1 VAAPTTG
8 EAGALRRGAEL
19 ARWGLRAL
27 LLGALTAWLLDAPAM
42 LGAYLYTEQF
52 LALAAGAA
60 AAMALLAPGAAPRGP
75 WAEALAA
82 ALAALTLGVFGYVA
96 FTYPT
101 LQRALAFAPPGAVAL
116 ALAMIVGVM
125 AAVRRRTGAFLP
137 LLLIALTLF
146 ALFIG
151 PGLAP
156 EYASRP
162 VAPAR
167 LAVYLALD
175 TNALFSKL
183 LDIAAITVAP
193 FIVFGF
199 LLNAFGGAA
208 VFSALAARLVGGC
221 EGGAAKVSVLGSA
234 AFGMVSGSA
243 VANVAAVGAV
253 SIPMMTR
260 GGYRPHAAAAIE
272 AVSSTGGQLMPPVMG
287 AAAFLMAELLEVPY
301 RDIALAALIPAGLY
315 YAALLCAVDF
325 EARRRRGAADAPPER
340 PRAAP
345 PVVPPVAPPV
355 NGWRYLLAIA
365 ALVWLLFVSGFSA
378 PYAGLLATAALT
390 AIHLFWPLAGVAGR
404 ARGAARDLLLAMDP
418 VADIVMLAAAA
429 GLVIGVLNVTGVAFA
444 VTLQMLAASGGDL
457 GLLLALTALV
467 SLALGLGMPTAGVY
481 VMLATLAAPALIRM
495 GVAPVAAHLY
505 VLYFGMLSMITPP
518 IAIASFA
525 AATVAGVSPWRTAF
539 CAMRFSAGLYAIPV
553 AFVTQPALLMEGAAG
568 EIALAL
574 ARTLIAVALI
584 TAATVG
590 HVSRALGLRAR
601 LAALGLAAVNLTP
614 MGAVAPDAA
623 LLAALGLGALLLA
636 LLAVAAP
643 TARQAARG

>member
-27 LLGALTAWLLDAPAM
+27 LLAALTAWLLDAPAM

-301 RDIALAALIPAGLY
+301 RDVALAALIPAGLY

-325 EARRRRGAADAPPER
+325 EARRRRPDAGARA
-340 PRAAP
+340 AAP
-345 PVVPPVAPPV
+345 PVVAPMAPPAQ
-355 NGWRYLLAIA
+355 GWRYLLAIA
-365 ALVWLLFVSGFSA
+365 ALVWLLFVGGFSA
-378 PYAGLLATAALT
+378 PYAGFLATAALV
-390 AIHLFWPLAGVAGR
+390 AIHLLWPVAGMAAR
-404 ARGAARDLLLAMDP
+404 AGAAFRQLLLAMDP

-539 CAMRFSAGLYAIPV
+539 CAMRFSAGIYVIPV
-553 AFVTQPALLMEGAAG
+553 AFVTQPALLMQGDPGA
-568 EIALAL
+568 IILAL
-574 ARTLIAVALI
+574 ARTLTAVALV

-590 HVSRALGLRAR
+590 HVSRPLGLRAR
-601 LAALGLAAVNLTP
+601 LAALVLAAVNLPP
-614 MGAVAPDAA
+614 MGSVGADAA
-623 LLAALGLGALLLA
+623 LLAGLGLGVMLLA
-636 LLAVAAP
+636 TLAFAP
-643 TARQAARG
+643 AARQAARG

>member
-1 VAAPTTG
+1 MTGAVSEASHRGVAA
-8 EAGALRRGAEL
+8 
-19 ARWGLRAL
+19 ARWGLRGL
-27 LLGALTAWLLDAPAM
+27 LLGALTAWLLNVPAM
-42 LGAYLYTEQF
+42 LGAYFYTEQF
-52 LALAAGAA
+52 LALAAGASA
-60 AAMALLAPGAAPRGP
+60 ALALLAPG
-75 WAEALAA
+75 EALRDRRTAA
-82 ALAALTLGVFGYVA
+82 LRPALAALTLAVFGYVA
-96 FTYPT
+96 LSYPT
-101 LQRALAFAPPGAVAL
+101 LQRDLAFAPPGAAAL

-137 LLLIALTLF
+137 VLLVALTLF
-146 ALFIG
+146 ALFVG

-156 EYASRP
+156 EYATRP

-199 LLNAFGGAA
+199 LLSAFGGAA

-301 RDIALAALIPAGLY
+301 RDIALAALIPACLY

-325 EARRRRGAADAPPER
+325 EARRRRPDAVARKAA
-340 PRAAP
+340 
-345 PVVPPVAPPV
+345 PVAPCIAAPV
-355 NGWRYLLAIA
+355 QGWRYLLAIA
-365 ALVWLLFVSGFSA
+365 ALVWLLFVGGFSA
-378 PYAGLLATAALT
+378 PYAGLLATAAL
-390 AIHLFWPLAGVAGR
+390 AAVHLLWPLTGMAAR
-404 ARGAARDLLLAMDP
+404 AREALRQCLLAMDP

-467 SLALGLGMPTAGVY
+467 SLVLGLGMPTAGVY
-481 VMLATLAAPALIRM
+481 VMLATLAAPALIQL

-539 CAMRFSAGLYAIPV
+539 CAMRFSAGIYAIPV

-574 ARTLIAVALI
+574 ARTLVAVALI

-590 HVSRALGLRAR
+590 HVSRPLGLRAR
-601 LAALGLAAVNLTP
+601 LAALGLAAVNLAP
-614 MGAVAPDAA
+614 MGSVAADTA
-623 LLAALGLGALLLA
+623 LLAGLGLGALLLA
-636 LLAVAAP
+636 MLAFAAP
-643 TARQAARG
+643 PAREAARG